1 MENKKNA
8 NECEFIL
15 ELCYEVALGDFDMG
29 QDELEKLAKN
39 ITTNVTL
46 RWGKTDPSFED
57 SWRSVLRDAAETIG
71 LDVTISEPEVA
82 NAEKKKEMD
91 KLVAKLDEVSRRE
104 QIKDME
110 LAQLRAKVS
119 LAHSEAKGRFLRVF
133 NI

>member
-1 MENKKNA
+1 
-8 NECEFIL
+8 
-15 ELCYEVALGDFDMG
+15 MG
-29 QDELEKLAKN
+29 QDELEKLAKT
-39 ITTNVTL
+39 ITNAVTT

-71 LDVTISEPEVA
+71 LDVNISEPEVV
-82 NAEKKKEMD
+82 NLEKKKEMD

-119 LAHSEAKGRFLRVF
+119 
-133 NI
+133 